1 MDLETELRQLR
12 PQPTA
17 TIRLAIAPA
26 QTAATLDEVLP
37 EVWSYLE
44 RRGTHPA
51 GPPFSRWHLWEADR
65 ADLEAGLP
73 VPAPVEGEG
82 RVAASELPGGTVA
95 VTMHRGPYDGLTDTY
110 HALAA
115 WMEANGH
122 EQGGAPWEVYLTDP
136 GETRDPADYRTEV
149 HWPVR

>member
-1 MDLETELRQLR
+1 VDLETELRQLR

-26 QTAATLDEVLP
+26 V
-37 EVWSYLE
+37 V
-44 RRGTHPA
+44 
-51 GPPFSRWHLWEADR
+51 
-65 ADLEAGLP
+65 
-73 VPAPVEGEG
+73 
-82 RVAASELPGGTVA
+82 TV
-95 VTMHRGPYDGLTDTY
+95 HRGPYNGLTDTY
-110 HALAA
+110 NALAA

-149 HWPVR
+149 YWPVR